1 MNRIIERLNST
12 GPTPALRLGGKGIED
27 MNNVHKAIQY
37 FKDPSTFTWAHE
49 GYFRVRDGEIVE
61 PTNDANWSEEKW
73 LQSNVQ
79 TFTELMTVKSP
90 VVLAEHF
97 KFPDKS
103 NKLIPASYGHNP
115 NVKWLELQNFDNIQS
130 FDVGGLFPN
139 LRALHLG
146 LDVAVT
152 NIPEGCE
159 VTRDNS
165 D

>member
-12 GPTPALRLGGKGIED
+12 GPTPALRLGGEGIKD
-27 MNNVHKAIQY
+27 LGDFRTAIVC
-37 FKDPSTFTWAHE
+37 FKSFYKFTWAHE
-49 GYFRVRDGEIVE
+49 GYLRVRDGNIVQS
-61 PTNDANWSEEKW
+61 TNDANWSEEKW

-79 TFTELMTVKSP
+79 TFKKLMTVNSP

-103 NKLIPASYGHNP
+103 NELILEAYGNNL
-115 NVKWLELQNFDNIQS
+115 NVEWLELRNFKGVKK

-146 LDVAVT
+146 RDVTVT
-152 NIPEGCE
+152 NIPEGCK
-159 VTRDNS
+159 VTHDNS